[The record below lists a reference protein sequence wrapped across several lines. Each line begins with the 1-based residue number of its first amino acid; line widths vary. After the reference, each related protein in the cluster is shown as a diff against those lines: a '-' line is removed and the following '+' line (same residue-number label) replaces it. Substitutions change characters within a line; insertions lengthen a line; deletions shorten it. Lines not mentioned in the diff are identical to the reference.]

1 MRRMLALELREAFSN
16 RWFTIAVLA
25 AVLLA
30 ALAAGESVEKFN
42 TNGFDASDSSYY
54 AYYSSWSSVS
64 VWLGV
69 GAWGLSSLY
78 YLFFYGI
85 IFVAPLAYSW
95 SSSTDIRS
103 GYARQLA
110 IRSTKKYYLFSKLI
124 ACFSASFA
132 VAACGLLANLL
143 FVSLFFPAYSPFSY
157 DSLYTGMTYGK
168 VLADLYYANPILFIA
183 VRTLF
188 DSCVCGAWAA
198 FVASIGWFSRH
209 VALNFIASY
218 LGLLGL
224 EFLNHYFF
232 AAITTAPI
240 FEFSIFQIIQSWSFE
255 YAHEPLVSFAVL
267 VILALGSVLLTL
279 VKCGRDL
286 L

>member
-16 RWFTIAVLA
+16 RWFTSAVLA

-64 VWLGV
+64 VW
-69 GAWGLSSLY
+69 SSLY

-143 FVSLFFPAYSPFSY
+143 FVPDRLFFPAYSPFSY

-232 AAITTAPI
+232 AAITTARTG
-240 FEFSIFQIIQSWSFE
+240 QIIQSWSFE
-255 YAHEPLVSFAVL
+255 YAHEPLVSLVVL
-267 VILALGSVLLTL
+267 AILALGSVLLTL
-279 VKCGRDL
+279 VKCRRDL